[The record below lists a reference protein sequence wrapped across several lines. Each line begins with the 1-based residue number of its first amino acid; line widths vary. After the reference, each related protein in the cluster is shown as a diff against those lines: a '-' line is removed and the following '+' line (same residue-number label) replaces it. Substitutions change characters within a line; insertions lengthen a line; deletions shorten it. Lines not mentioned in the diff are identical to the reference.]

1 MELCFSYHTICI
13 SDCELQLFLIGF
25 SPLYCCWL
33 GSMHPCSNHEEHP
46 TSKQE
51 PLKFL
56 KDLLSNHFHH
66 HPMAGPM
73 SYIFGED
80 NADIF
85 SPHRCLP
92 GWNQEAVEV
101 TVNPV
106 IWYTKHEGRLV
117 DEPDCSFVY
126 RGQGMRQEQTKEEQ
140 FLLKCTNPS
149 SFSHLPAGKLQL
161 FVVMRIEV
169 AAQMNG
175 VRQQ

>member
-1 MELCFSYHTICI
+1 MFVVVMFVFLSKLCLLMHCFLASCWMPTWRWKVVNRFLRFFFFFFFFCMQLCFSYHTICI
-13 SDCELQLFLIGF
+13 SDCELQLFLIGL

-85 SPHRCLP
+85 SPLRCLP
-92 GWNQEAVEV
+92 G
-101 TVNPV
+101 
-106 IWYTKHEGRLV
+106 
-117 DEPDCSFVY
+117 
-126 RGQGMRQEQTKEEQ
+126 
-140 FLLKCTNPS
+140 
-149 SFSHLPAGKLQL
+149 
-161 FVVMRIEV
+161 
-169 AAQMNG
+169 
-175 VRQQ
+175 